1 MVRLRN
7 DNPMNRALV
16 MLLAFEVLIF
26 ALAYP
31 VMVMVSETHPAN
43 AAVWVVIACL
53 MAFVS
58 CAVLRRPWGWY
69 LAWATQVAGILLG
82 LLTPGMYLMG
92 AILAV
97 IWTTSFLLG
106 RKIETE
112 QAEFTN

>member
-1 MVRLRN
+1 MRLRN

-16 MLLAFEVLIF
+16 TLLAFEVLIF

-31 VMVMVSETHPAN
+31 VMIMVDSAHPAH

-53 MAFVS
+53 MALVS
-58 CAVLRRPWGWY
+58 CGVLRKPWGWW
-69 LAWATQVAGILLG
+69 LAWATQVAGVLLG

-97 IWTTSFLLG
+97 IWIVSFLLG
-106 RKIETE
+106 RKIEAD
-112 QAEFTN
+112 QAQFGA